1 MTGII
6 GAMKIETT
14 ELISAMTET
23 KSEKIA
29 GMEFVRGKLDGNDT
43 VVATCGPGKV
53 FAAVCAEA
61 MILRYSPDIIINS
74 GVAGALSEKLHIGD
88 VAIADK
94 VCQYDMDTSGCGDPV
109 GMVSVVNMVY
119 FPCDAGAVAA
129 AEKAVRE
136 MGMNYDVGTIA
147 TGDRFIA
154 NTEEKR
160 KINALFPSVSC
171 EMEGGAI
178 GHTCYINGIP
188 FFVLRV
194 MSDEADG
201 GATVNYAEF
210 VTDAAVKSVG
220 IIRAIINELKKNE
233 A

>member
-1 MTGII
+1 MIGII
-6 GAMKIETT
+6 GAMKIETA

-119 FPCDAGAVAA
+119 FPCD
-129 AEKAVRE
+129 EKAISAAVKAVSE
-136 MGMNYDVGTIA
+136 MKLGYRIGTIA

-154 NTEEKR
+154 NAAEKE
-160 KINALFPSVSC
+160 KINSVFPSISC
-171 EMEGGAI
+171 EMEGGAV
-178 GHTCYINGIP
+178 GHACYINEVP
-188 FFVLRV
+188 FFVIRV
-194 MSDEADG
+194 ISDEADG
-201 GATVNYAEF
+201 GAPENYDEYAHS
-210 VTDAAVKSVG
+210 AAKKSTE
-220 IIRAIINELKKNE
+220 IIRRVVKKIS
-233 A
+233 AGG